1 MIEVSLRSGFNNVV
15 HVVKYQKILKGY
27 VMLDLK

>member
-1 MIEVSLRSGFNNVV
+1 MMEVSLRSGFRYVV

-27 VMLDLK
+27 IMLDFK